1 MILIEYSVPAASYF
15 RPVGLSSPQLRF
27 TAVFG
32 MGTGVAIAPNHQ
44 NTRFNIYLELIKL
57 DAIRGASELCDQ
69 NVFLYIAGANE
80 HSNEEVRQFYK
91 F

>member
-1 MILIEYSVPAASYF
+1 
-15 RPVGLSSPQLRF
+15 
-27 TAVFG
+27 
-32 MGTGVAIAPNHQ
+32 
-44 NTRFNIYLELIKL
+44 L